1 MKPLG
6 KPVNNLVKS
15 CEDVTATCVIWDGPN
30 ISAECLGIQIYQGDS
45 IVPILYN
52 TFKNFCQLLEKVDLS
67 TVDSS
72 CIIDLASPPDTLAEL
87 INLINE
93 KLCDNDIRIKREEN
107 KAYATNIAGLPFCLQ
122 IKSDTITITKLPL
135 EEQLVVVSNTLCQE
149 LEDLENLQ
157 TQLDPTGPIYTQL
170 DELAV
175 LIDNQCNPVIPQ
187 VTQLCLSSN
196 PVIEIVSATIL
207 SPNLVSYITSIEHG
221 FEAGTIVNVFNI
233 NPDIY
238 NVTQEPVILPVV
250 DDPFAFIISYPN
262 GFPSGTPLPSLSLG
276 ASVTIATSISVEQ
289 AYEVLEKAFCSFK
302 NFTGSPSDLQIAIA
316 RDCPNLGDL
325 PSLSSS
331 GIMRDLYGWIDGP
344 INVGQSVNNLWITV
358 CDLRTAIRKI
368 LRTCCSDTP
377 CLSFDIGYNLNF
389 DPNNQ
394 FVEVIF
400 QELYFGPTPVVPPGP
415 PPVNWMSGITNLART
430 STYNQGVPP
439 YPAWLDQSATSDFFD
454 ISTVKITLNDG
465 SASYTQDTG
474 MNIMEWMTM
483 VPFGYQFN
491 YPSGYD
497 LQAPFK
503 TIKVEFSY
511 SYVLK
516 ITNVQLNI
524 PSPGKITYT
533 TATKHPYVVGSR
545 VDIMNVNPSAYDYM
559 DMQITAV
566 PSVYDFVITTPTVP
580 APGPYVIGGNV
591 IQSSATRDCTE
602 CGCCCTYSITNGLY

>member
-30 ISAECLGIQIYQGDS
+30 ISADCLGIQIYQGDS

-52 TFKNFCQLLEKVDLS
+52 TFKNFCQLLEKVNLS
-67 TVDSS
+67 TIDSS
-72 CIIDLASPPDTLAEL
+72 CIIDLASPPDTLVEL
-87 INLINE
+87 INVINE
-93 KLCDNDIRIKREEN
+93 KLCDNDIRIKKEEN
-107 KAYATNIAGLPFCLQ
+107 KAYTTNIAGLPFCLQ
-122 IKSDTITITKLPL
+122 IKSDAITITRLPI
-135 EEQLVVVSNTLCQE
+135 EEQLVVVSNKVCQE
-149 LEDLENLQ
+149 LQDIANIQ
-157 TQLDPTGPIYTQL
+157 TQLDPSGDIYTQL
-170 DELAV
+170 DELQNLINAQCAV
-175 LIDNQCNPVIPQ
+175 VIPD
-187 VTQLCLSSN
+187 V
-196 PVIEIVSATIL
+196 VSTCI
-207 SPNLVSYITSIEHG
+207 
-221 FEAGTIVNVFNI
+221 
-233 NPDIY
+233 
-238 NVTQEPVILPVV
+238 EPVGVPMPVEE
-250 DDPFAFIISYPN
+250 AYA
-262 GFPSGTPLPSLSLG
+262 LL
-276 ASVTIATSISVEQ
+276 EQ
-289 AYEVLEKAFCSFK
+289 AFCSFK
-302 NFTGSPSDLQIAIA
+302 NFTGTPLDLQIAIA

-325 PSLSSS
+325 RSLSTS
-331 GIMRDLYGWIDGP
+331 GIMKDLYGWIDVP
-344 INVGQSVNNLWITV
+344 INAAQSINNLWITV

-415 PPVNWMSGITNLART
+415 PPINWMSGITNLART
-430 STYNQGVPP
+430 GVYYQGAPP
-439 YPAWLDQSATSDFFD
+439 YPAWLDQSTTSDFFD

-497 LQAPFK
+497 IQAPFK
-503 TIKVEFSY
+503 TINIEFSY

-516 ITNVQLNI
+516 ITNVQLNT
-524 PSPGKITYT
+524 PSVGKITYT

-545 VDIMNVNPSAYDYM
+545 VDIMNVNPSTYDYM

-580 APGPYVIGGNV
+580 PPGAYVSGGNV

-602 CGCCCTYSITNGLY
+602 CACCCTYSITNGLY